1 MLEQINNIYNEFK
14 TIDKIKQDENKFLSV
29 ESYLCKLNN
38 GKTITREKV
47 LKGGKDGCAAII
59 LPITRDNKVVLA
71 IEPRVFTEKTVDIGL
86 PAGYIEDGED
96 AMVAALREL
105 KEETGYVSNDVKYL
119 GKFYQDQGCMGA
131 LNYYFVAF
139 NCEKKYQQDLDAGE
153 YIKYIEV
160 SYDELDYLIQNG
172 YICGLNSAY
181 TIEKAKQYVKEM

>member
-38 GKTITREKV
+38 GKTITREKL
-47 LKGGKDGCAAII
+47 LKGGKDGSAAII
-59 LPITRDNKVVLA
+59 LPITKDNKVVLA

-105 KEETGYVSNDVKYL
+105 KEETGYVSDDVKYL

-139 NCEKKYQQDLDAGE
+139 NCEKKYQQDLDEGE